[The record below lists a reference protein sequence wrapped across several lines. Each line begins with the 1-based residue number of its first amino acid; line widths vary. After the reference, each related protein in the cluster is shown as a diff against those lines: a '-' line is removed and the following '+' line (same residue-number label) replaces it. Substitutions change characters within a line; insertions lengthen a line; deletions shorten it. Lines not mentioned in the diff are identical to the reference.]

1 MIIISVRFNKNIY
14 SKKYEYLLVNPENYN
29 IDKDVALIYAI
40 GATKGRLINSYLY
53 IDSLR
58 RVHDLPR
65 IVSKRIV
72 VLDGNN
78 NIRIE
83 DLGCTALKEDFLDE
97 RVEET
102 PILVTPIEIK
112 EKKTKKKK
120 YHCSP
125 INLTQDQIEKR
136 LLGHKI
142 RR

>member
-1 MIIISVRFNKNIY
+1 MIIISVRFNKSIC

-29 IDKDVALIYAI
+29 IDKDVALIYAV
-40 GATKGRLINSYLY
+40 GAMKGRLINSYLY
-53 IDSLR
+53 VDSLR
-58 RVHDLPR
+58 RVHDLPPV
-65 IVSKRIV
+65 VSKRIV
-72 VLDGNN
+72 VLDENN

-83 DLGCTALKEDFLDE
+83 DLGHAELRKEFLDE
-97 RVEET
+97 KVEEA
-102 PILVTPIEIK
+102 PISVTPTEIK

-120 YHCSP
+120 HYCSP